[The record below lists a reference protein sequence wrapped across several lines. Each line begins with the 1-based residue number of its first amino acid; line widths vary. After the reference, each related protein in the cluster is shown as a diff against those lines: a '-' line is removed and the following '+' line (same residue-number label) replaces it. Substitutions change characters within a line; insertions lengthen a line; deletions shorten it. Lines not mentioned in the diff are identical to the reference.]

1 MKGHKDMKT
10 IMLKI
15 ALALG
20 AIAAALLPIGANAN
34 PGDMY
39 VSDNGAIY
47 QYTPSGVPTVFAS
60 SLNFPRGLAF
70 DKAGNLFAAI
80 SGNGTVVKFAPNG
93 TQSTVA
99 SNLGFAFGLAF
110 DVFKNLYVSDALSAL
125 YKIAPGGAVS
135 TVFRASDYGT
145 LQTHQFFGVAVDKAN
160 NVYLADA
167 VQNVVYRFTT
177 RGQQSIFVS
186 GLAANG
192 LAFDSMGNLWSRL
205 RTKMA
210 TFPTAQVSPLVV
222 RSLKSRPLEDR
233 RLSRPG

>member
-93 TQSTVA
+93 TQSTVT

-125 YKIAPGGAVS
+125 YKISYPGS
-135 TVFRASDYGT
+135 
-145 LQTHQFFGVAVDKAN
+145 FGKISQAC
-160 NVYLADA
+160 
-167 VQNVVYRFTT
+167 RFNSPQARING
-177 RGQQSIFVS
+177 RG
-186 GLAANG
+186 
-192 LAFDSMGNLWSRL
+192 
-205 RTKMA
+205 
-210 TFPTAQVSPLVV
+210 
-222 RSLKSRPLEDR
+222 
-233 RLSRPG
+233 

>member
-20 AIAAALLPIGANAN
+20 AIGAALLPIGANAN

-80 SGNGTVVKFAPNG
+80 SGNGTIVKFAPNG

-99 SNLGFAFGLAF
+99 RQFGLCF
-110 DVFKNLYVSDALSAL
+110 RVS
-125 YKIAPGGAVS
+125 
-135 TVFRASDYGT
+135 FRC
-145 LQTHQFFGVAVDKAN
+145 L
-160 NVYLADA
+160 
-167 VQNVVYRFTT
+167 
-177 RGQQSIFVS
+177 
-186 GLAANG
+186 
-192 LAFDSMGNLWSRL
+192 
-205 RTKMA
+205 
-210 TFPTAQVSPLVV
+210 
-222 RSLKSRPLEDR
+222 
-233 RLSRPG
+233 